1 MSERLDI
8 QASTEN
14 SQDLFISGRS
24 RKVPELRHTAQAQTL
39 DILQHYEY

>member
-8 QASTEN
+8 RAPTEN

-24 RKVPELRHTAQAQTL
+24 RKVPKLRHTAQTV
-39 DILQHYEY
+39 DILQ